1 MVTLPFSMEGRS
13 KQKIAEN
20 NWRDLVEISEITM
33 ALPNDLLFSAIS
45 ADTPIAEAFARADEE
60 LAMVCAGVAELLRG
74 GTLLSAD
81 FAVLSEI
88 FHSRK
93 SYCGI
98 GVGRANLSES
108 LNPGH
113 LALEKMLDSPFLGGS
128 GKLKEADGVM
138 FSVIGNEKLS
148 FGEVNSIL
156 DAAEKFA
163 NPEASLVI
171 SAGAEPGFGD
181 RIQVM
186 ALTVKFLA
194 PAPSPMT
201 RELLEP
207 TGEGS
212 LFAFH
217 HLSE

>member
-1 MVTLPFSMEGRS
+1 M
-13 KQKIAEN
+13 
-20 NWRDLVEISEITM
+20 ISIRNLKKSFPQT
-33 ALPNDLLFSAIS
+33 
-45 ADTPIAEAFARADEE
+45 
-60 LAMVCAGVAELLRG
+60 V
-74 GTLLSAD
+74 
-81 FAVLSEI
+81 VLDN
-88 FHSRK
+88 
-93 SYCGI
+93 
-98 GVGRANLSES
+98 VNLDIPKGSCTVII
-108 LNPGH
+108 
-113 LALEKMLDSPFLGGS
+113 GGS

-212 LFAFH
+212 LFASGGTRPRAGKKTKNSGAIQPPLPLEPVSRGIFIKTAQSIYNGADLDIPTWQRREIH
-217 HLSE
+217 IDKGE